1 MAKKGKNVNTSQFHL
16 RVPQE
21 VYDEIKRRAAKM
33 SLSVSDYVVFV
44 TTQFDVAEISR
55 KIDEI
60 NKRLDVISSEC
71 TDDS

>member
-1 MAKKGKNVNTSQFHL
+1 MAKNSANINTNQFHL

-21 VYDEIKRRAAKM
+21 TYDIIKRRAAEM

-44 TTQFDVAEISR
+44 TTHFDVAEISR

-60 NKRLDVISSEC
+60 NNRLDAIPEC